1 MSEAEFYSSA
11 APATTILSDSTWP
24 LLVVVA
30 GYHEAKD
37 KFDLSLIPPHVTLEM
52 KRPPHPMPTYF
63 EFLHRIR
70 PALAVPTRF
79 PLIALHWDSHFSK
92 FQPLTPAT
100 IEATLDGIMRAVLA
114 GNDRKPG
121 GVRASCFISIQ
132 IDFEEY
138 KK

>member
-1 MSEAEFYSSA
+1 
-11 APATTILSDSTWP
+11 
-24 LLVVVA
+24 
-30 GYHEAKD
+30 
-37 KFDLSLIPPHVTLEM
+37 
-52 KRPPHPMPTYF
+52 MPTYF